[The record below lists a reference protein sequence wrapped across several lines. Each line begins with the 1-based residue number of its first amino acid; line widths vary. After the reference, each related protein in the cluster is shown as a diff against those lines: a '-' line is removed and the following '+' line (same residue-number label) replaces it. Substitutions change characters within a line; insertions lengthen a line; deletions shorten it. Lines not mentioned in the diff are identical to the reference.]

1 MATPAP
7 NSTSLPQTQFAEV
20 SARKNAVI
28 LRFTFKSMFDPME
41 VDQLQNDIERIV
53 RASQVGCY
61 VLDMGSVEF
70 VSSGFLGLLISV
82 SQTLKQLGASV
93 RFCNLTAGIARV
105 IKTTHLD
112 QVLDIRTDVDAAVI
126 DLKG

>member
-7 NSTSLPQTQFAEV
+7 NPTSLPATQFAEV
-20 SARKNAVI
+20 STRKNAVI

-53 RASQVGCY
+53 RAAQLGVY

-82 SQTLKQLGASV
+82 SQTLRQLGASV
-93 RFCNLTAGIARV
+93 RFCNLTPGIARV

-112 QVLDIRTDVDAAVI
+112 QVLDIRTDADSATS
-126 DLKG
+126 DLK

>member
-1 MATPAP
+1 MPASAERSAP
-7 NSTSLPQTQFAEV
+7 LPQSRFAEV
-20 SARKNAVI
+20 SARKSAVV

-41 VDQLQNDIERIV
+41 VDQLQNDIEQIV
-53 RASQVGCY
+53 RATQSATY
-61 VLDMGSVEF
+61 VLDMASVEF

-82 SQTLKQLGASV
+82 SQTLRQLGASV

-112 QVLDIRTDVDAAVI
+112 QVLDIRADVDAAVADI
-126 DLKG
+126 KG